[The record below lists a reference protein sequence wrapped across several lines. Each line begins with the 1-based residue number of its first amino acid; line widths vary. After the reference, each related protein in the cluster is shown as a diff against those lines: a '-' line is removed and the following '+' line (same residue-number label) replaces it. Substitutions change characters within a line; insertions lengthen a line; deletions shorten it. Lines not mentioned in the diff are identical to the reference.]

1 MTSKPTDKFTPSGNP
16 LSLEEMAE
24 YVEDGGV
31 TIKRSDVERAIAT
44 SNEELKPYLEATQ
57 YKPKK

>member
-1 MTSKPTDKFTPSGNP
+1 MSEPTDKFTPSGKP
-16 LSLEEMAE
+16 LSLEEIAE

-44 SNEELKPYLEATQ
+44 SDEELKSYLEATQ
-57 YKPKK
+57 YKQKK